1 MSEMS
6 QTCAVPIS
14 YLKVVHWVRL
24 LQLEI
29 CEVNVDNVALSN
41 LDGLPLV
48 KVIRVIGRI
57 AWGCHHSACWEAFRF
72 LWQNTLTKHT
82 T

>member
-1 MSEMS
+1 MIILLSEMS
-6 QTCAVPIS
+6 KTCAVPIS
-14 YLKVVHWVRL
+14 YLKEVHCIMF
-24 LQLEI
+24 QLEI

-72 LWQNTLTKHT
+72 LWQNT
-82 T
+82 